1 MTSVFTK
8 QSSPI
13 PSRVFKVGFRLIAL
27 LFISASL
34 GSIALA
40 QKTESYP
47 VARLITATSNSTRLP
62 HVTTSRV
69 ASRSLLDSRSPS
81 AEDANSIERRAFEQT
96 NLVRVQNGL
105 PPLVWDADLSR
116 MARSHSENMA
126 RLGFFSHVTPAGQG
140 LKERARV
147 AGIAHYSAVG
157 ENIAYNLGYD
167 DPGEF
172 AVERWMTSAGHRANI
187 LDAGYR
193 AMAVGTFVA
202 ADGSVFLTQT
212 FLTR

>member
-1 MTSVFTK
+1 MTSVFIE
-8 QSSPI
+8 QFAPVVSP
-13 PSRVFKVGFRLIAL
+13 VYYAGFRLMAL
-27 LFISASL
+27 LFIWANL
-34 GSIALA
+34 CSIAFA

-47 VARLITATSNSTRLP
+47 VARLITATSNSSRLP
-62 HVTTSRV
+62 HMTTARV
-69 ASRSLLDSRSPS
+69 ASGSLMNPRSPG
-81 AEDANSIERRAFEQT
+81 AEDANSIESRAFEQT

-105 PPLVWDADLSR
+105 LPLVWDADLCR

-126 RLGFFSHVTPAGQG
+126 RLGFFSHITPAGQG
-140 LKERARV
+140 LKDRARV

-167 DPGEF
+167 DPGAF
-172 AVERWMTSAGHRANI
+172 AVERWMISAGHRANI

>member
-1 MTSVFTK
+1 MLSPVF
-8 QSSPI
+8 SAG
-13 PSRVFKVGFRLIAL
+13 VRLVAL
-27 LFISASL
+27 VFISVSL
-34 GSIALA
+34 CSMAFA

-47 VARLITATSNSTRLP
+47 VARLITATSNSSRLP
-62 HVTTSRV
+62 HVTTARV
-69 ASRSLLDSRSPS
+69 ASRSSMAPRSPS
-81 AEDANSIERRAFEQT
+81 AEDGNSIERRAFEQT
-96 NLVRVQNGL
+96 NLVRIQNGL
-105 PPLVWDADLSR
+105 PPLVWDADLCR

-140 LKERARV
+140 LKDRARV

-157 ENIAYNLGYD
+157 ENIAYNLGYG
-167 DPGEF
+167 DPGAF
-172 AVERWMTSAGHRANI
+172 AVERWMISAGHRANI